1 MEKPQA
7 THEEPEESG
16 QANPGALSF
25 VKLLGIEMVAYR
37 ILNPPP
43 QSADFVPQIFMPDRA
58 VPVKY
63 YPPDMLK
70 AMPDRHKQR
79 RLSESGLSFFD
90 TPEHAEQAARQ
101 RDRNKAKKGL
111 STDERKQMRESFGRQ
126 VSKLQL
132 KKCDGL
138 STLPDEK
145 GHIDFLPYEGVRFE
159 ERVDLRFEYT
169 ITYEDDE

>member
-1 MEKPQA
+1 MA
-7 THEEPEESG
+7 RFGYEER
-16 QANPGALSF
+16 
-25 VKLLGIEMVAYR
+25 EMVAYR

-101 RDRNKAKKGL
+101 RDRNKAKKG
-111 STDERKQMRESFGRQ
+111 
-126 VSKLQL
+126 
-132 KKCDGL
+132 
-138 STLPDEK
+138 
-145 GHIDFLPYEGVRFE
+145 HIDFLPYEGVRFE